1 MRGRNPQSL
10 CLSAGDEVALRR
22 IADSQTR
29 PWYQVRRAR
38 TVLGIATGQR
48 VQTLAEQ
55 MQCTPQTIRRTFVLY
70 RQQGLDGLLD
80 DFLDLDRL
88 LDDDGLGLAGS

>member
-55 MQCTPQTIRRTFVLY
+55 MQCTPQTIRRTCVLY
-70 RQQGLDGLLD
+70 RQQGLEGNTIRHTYWIDKMMSRCSLFMG
-80 DFLDLDRL
+80 
-88 LDDDGLGLAGS
+88 